1 MKVLLAA
8 AAVLAVASAGAVQAQ
23 GSSKTDRSAEFQ
35 AKMEQQRIQSMRT
48 KVGIQPRSP
57 DEIRADRLAK
67 AAREGMVRQASRDTH
82 QRHEE
87 AFSQVDA
94 DRNGRLDIDEFK
106 EAALQLE
113 GAPKAKLP

>member
-8 AAVLAVASAGAVQAQ
+8 TAVLTLASAGAVQA
-23 GSSKTDRSAEFQ
+23 KTDRSAEFQ
-35 AKMEQQRIQSMRT
+35 AKMEQQRIQSTRT
-48 KVGIQPRSP
+48 KVGIQPRSAG
-57 DEIRADRLAK
+57 EVRADRLAK
-67 AAREGMVRQASRDTH
+67 AAREGMVKQASRDAH

-94 DRNGRLDIDEFK
+94 DRNGRISLDEFK

-113 GAPKAKLP
+113 GAAEAKLP